1 MIATGGTTQKPSLG
15 ERFARAASVFLD
27 RRVLIVL
34 LLGFSSGLPLA
45 LFSDHAPL
53 TSDSDYE
60 SPQREFPLG

>member
-1 MIATGGTTQKPSLG
+1 MTAAEGRRRDTWG

-27 RRVLIVL
+27 KRVLIVL

-53 TSDSDYE
+53 TLDSDE
-60 SPQREFPLG
+60 SLQREFPLG